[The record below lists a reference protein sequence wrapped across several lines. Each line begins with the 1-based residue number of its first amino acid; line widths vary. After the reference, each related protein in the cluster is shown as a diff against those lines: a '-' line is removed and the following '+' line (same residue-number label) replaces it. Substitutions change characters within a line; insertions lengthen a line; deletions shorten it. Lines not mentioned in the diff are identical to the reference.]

1 MIPIR
6 HDTAIEYLW
15 EQTGKIADGYL
26 YGLLDCA
33 RNDRIYPILS
43 RSDAEYRCLFKGA
56 IAHELAAASPHIARF
71 HLGSRMLRWLIEEGW
86 GDSWGI
92 FFASDARLI
101 ALQDHFREFLTA
113 CDEDGAVFY
122 FRFYDPRVM
131 RLYLPTCLEKELR
144 TVFGPVRAFF
154 IEAEN
159 DEEFEEYR
167 FDGSRL
173 LVDTKRVL
181 A

>member
-1 MIPIR
+1 M
-6 HDTAIEYLW
+6 
-15 EQTGKIADGYL
+15 
-26 YGLLDCA
+26 
-33 RNDRIYPILS
+33 
-43 RSDAEYRCLFKGA
+43 
-56 IAHELAAASPHIARF
+56 
-71 HLGSRMLRWLIEEGW
+71 
-86 GDSWGI
+86 
-92 FFASDARLI
+92 
-101 ALQDHFREFLTA
+101 A

-159 DEEFEEYR
+159 DEEFEEFR

-173 LVDTKRVL
+173 LVDTNE
-181 A
+181 